1 MSIVQWIVLAVATQ
15 RVAELL
21 LARRNTRL
29 LLAAGGTEHGAAHY
43 PFLVLVH
50 TAWLIALFV
59 GVPANA
65 PMNWTLLA
73 SFVALQGSRVWVIA
87 SLGRYW
93 TTRIVTLPGH
103 DLVRKGPYRW
113 VRHPN
118 YMIVAAEIATLPLAF
133 GAWEIA
139 LVFSLL
145 NAAILS
151 HRIRVENS
159 ALAERRLRGEVSPPG
174 RN

>member
-1 MSIVQWIVLAVATQ
+1 MSMVQWIVLAVAAQ
-15 RVAELL
+15 RFGELL
-21 LARRNTRL
+21 LARRNTRVL
-29 LLAAGGTEHGAAHY
+29 LTAGGIEYGAAHY
-43 PFLVLVH
+43 PLLVLVH

-59 GVPANA
+59 AVPTDA
-65 PMNWTLLA
+65 PMNWALLVF
-73 SFVALQGSRVWVIA
+73 FVALQGLRVWVIG

-93 TTRIVTLPGH
+93 TTRIITLPGRE
-103 DLVRKGPYRW
+103 LVRKGPYRW

-118 YMIVAAEIATLPLAF
+118 YMIVAVEIAILPLAF

-139 LVFSLL
+139 LLFSLL

-159 ALAERRLRGEVSPPG
+159 ALAERRAR
-174 RN
+174 